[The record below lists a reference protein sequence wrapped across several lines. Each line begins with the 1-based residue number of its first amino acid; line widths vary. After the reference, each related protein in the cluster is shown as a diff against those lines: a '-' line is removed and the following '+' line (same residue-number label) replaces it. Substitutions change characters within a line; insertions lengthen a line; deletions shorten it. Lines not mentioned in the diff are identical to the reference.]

1 MSIWF
6 THVVIY
12 QALNTLICR
21 HVNVDVYSQAFAPL
35 PNLLHMCTQ
44 PRGFR
49 LRFFTGHV
57 FGPPFTSRRHISH
70 AAYFVFPIFFCWQA
84 AYLGCVLFDVEG
96 GQAPRHPG
104 PLRSFLWCINADKS
118 TPNMPNSSLK
128 SIIRVSIFL
137 KYSSCCR
144 DREGAGQ
151 PVPNQRL
158 REGAAHSSRGQW
170 TASHSFWE
178 SLCTCKRTSRC
189 EYTSSFHISY
199 FLFLKFILKQSSRNI
214 TFQNQFPNSSISIN
228 SHLI

>member
-1 MSIWF
+1 MCIHKPSP
-6 THVVIY
+6 
-12 QALNTLICR
+12 
-21 HVNVDVYSQAFAPL
+21 PL

-96 GQAPRHPG
+96 GQAACHPG

-189 EYTSSFHISY
+189 EYTSSLHISY
-199 FLFLKFILKQSSRNI
+199 F
-214 TFQNQFPNSSISIN
+214 
-228 SHLI
+228 

>member
-1 MSIWF
+1 MCIHKPSPPSLIYCICAPS
-6 THVVIY
+6 HVDFGY
-12 QALNTLICR
+12 
-21 HVNVDVYSQAFAPL
+21 AFSPATYL
-35 PNLLHMCTQ
+35 GHLLLHVGTSRT
-44 PRGFR
+44 PRISYFPYSFAG
-49 LRFFTGHV
+49 
-57 FGPPFTSRRHISH
+57 RRHIWV
-70 AAYFVFPIFFCWQA
+70 AF
-84 AYLGCVLFDVEG
+84 YLMSKVG
-96 GQAPRHPG
+96 RHPG